1 MEKQN
6 ESYKKEIDLENHPTP
21 ISMEQMKY
29 ILKQMERSIYKIKS
43 NKGVGTGFLCL
54 IPFPTKLNLLPTL
67 ITNNHVLSEEDI
79 AINQKIEFSFNND
92 TEFNSIIID
101 ADRRKYTN
109 IEYDIT
115 IIEIKVDKDKININ
129 SFLELDEEIYEENPN
144 ERYKQKSIYI
154 LHYPKSGE
162 IQISNGVIKYINET
176 NFEIGHL
183 CVTFGGCSGGLLI
196 NSNNYKV
203 IGVHK
208 GGLAKEKINVGTF
221 IKAPIEEFYN
231 TVNNIKKEKK
241 DIKEEKIENE
251 KFNEPMEIKDEIDEI
266 TIIYTNN
273 KKQFKKSEDYSYVKF
288 KKK

>member
-1 MEKQN
+1 
-6 ESYKKEIDLENHPTP
+6 
-21 ISMEQMKY
+21 
-29 ILKQMERSIYKIKS
+29 MERSVCEIKS

-79 AINQKIEFSFNND
+79 AINQKIEYSFNND

-176 NFEIGHL
+176 NFEIGYL

-203 IGVHK
+203 IGLHK

-231 TVNNIKKEKK
+231 TVNNIKEKK

-251 KFNEPMEIKDEIDEI
+251 KFNKPVKIKDEIDEI

-273 KKQFKKSEDYSYVKF
+273 KKQFKESKVYTNVRF